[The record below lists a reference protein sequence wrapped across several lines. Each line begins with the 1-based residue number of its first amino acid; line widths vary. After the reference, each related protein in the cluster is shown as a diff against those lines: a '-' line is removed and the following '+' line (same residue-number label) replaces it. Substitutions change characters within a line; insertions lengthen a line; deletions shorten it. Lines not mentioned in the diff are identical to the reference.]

1 MGQRQDDIGN
11 QSRAEEGACHNQ
23 KRDNNHFP
31 ALFCKCFNFVS
42 DGITGIYVA
51 IFIGIPLC
59 NKLYAFLEPK
69 IARLRGEK

>member
-1 MGQRQDDIGN
+1 MQI
-11 QSRAEEGACHNQ
+11 
-23 KRDNNHFP
+23 FMIMMII
-31 ALFCKCFNFVS
+31 F
-42 DGITGIYVA
+42 IVA